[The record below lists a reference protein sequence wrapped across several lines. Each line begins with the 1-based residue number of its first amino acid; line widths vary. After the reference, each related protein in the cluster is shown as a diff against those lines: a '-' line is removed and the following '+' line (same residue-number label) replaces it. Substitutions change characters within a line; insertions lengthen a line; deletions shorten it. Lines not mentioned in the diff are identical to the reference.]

1 MEFTSGAGHDN
12 EEPVAASTT
21 NEVQG
26 AEDEV
31 AEKIKRSKKGVK
43 DKDKAHRR
51 PQENY
56 TLECIKKLVPG
67 GCKISGVFLVWR
79 LTTRVWE
86 SRYRGGIPRPS
97 CSKCWGGDLSE
108 YQALCVVLGW
118 MWHQHRLIRPD
129 DSAVQPDAETIRATL
144 DTLHSEWSE
153 RQAAAALPAGS
164 AAAAD
169 AAAGGGGP
177 AVGSAAGE
185 DVPKRKRRRKAPGAG
200 AGESSAAGAAE
211 VAVEAVAVEGS
222 GRGRGRGS
230 RGGGR
235 GRTAPGGGRALGR
248 ASCGAPPQELRLL
261 AHAII
266 GAGIIVEHRSQ
277 GRASQ
282 CGASSLYCHAI
293 IGLVSGKVC
302 VVGESSKCP
311 RYRLSLDMLLCA
323 RSKLAVNRKTTCC
336 FASQRVTRRPLL
348 SVYPSYSSYRRRT
361 AHQRRQLRLPLWQLR
376 LPLWQLRLP
385 LSQFLKPLHPSG
397 LPRRRRRPPAAQAH
411 CRQATPSD
419 LQCPG
424 VRIQKLHAVF
434 TWCRQLRGK
443 AFK

>member
-1 MEFTSGAGHDN
+1 M
-12 EEPVAASTT
+12 
-21 NEVQG
+21 
-26 AEDEV
+26 
-31 AEKIKRSKKGVK
+31 K

-79 LTTRVWE
+79 RTTKVWE
-86 SRYRGGIPRPS
+86 SRYRDGIPKPS

-108 YQALCVVLGW
+108 YEALCVVLGW

-235 GRTAPGGGRALGR
+235 GRAATGGGRARGR
-248 ASCGAPPQELRLL
+248 ARCDAPPQELRLL
-261 AHAII
+261 AHAIV
-266 GAGIIVEHRSQ
+266 GAGIIFEHRSQ
-277 GRASQ
+277 GRA
-282 CGASSLYCHAI
+282 
-293 IGLVSGKVC
+293 
-302 VVGESSKCP
+302 
-311 RYRLSLDMLLCA
+311 
-323 RSKLAVNRKTTCC
+323 
-336 FASQRVTRRPLL
+336 F
-348 SVYPSYSSYRRRT
+348 
-361 AHQRRQLRLPLWQLR
+361 
-376 LPLWQLRLP
+376 
-385 LSQFLKPLHPSG
+385 
-397 LPRRRRRPPAAQAH
+397 
-411 CRQATPSD
+411 
-419 LQCPG
+419 
-424 VRIQKLHAVF
+424 
-434 TWCRQLRGK
+434 
-443 AFK
+443 